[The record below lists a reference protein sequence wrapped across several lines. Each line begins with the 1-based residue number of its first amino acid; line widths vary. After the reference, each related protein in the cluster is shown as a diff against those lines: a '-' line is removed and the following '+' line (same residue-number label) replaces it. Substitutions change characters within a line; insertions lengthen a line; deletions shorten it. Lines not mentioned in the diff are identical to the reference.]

1 MKLSD
6 HVTFHDKKLE
16 ARCARG
22 PIKMSHLYEA
32 YFDGGVDIDGDII
45 ALLRKRDLFV
55 KYKLTWAHLRWA
67 VTNFVWEATIH
78 SKKQDRRIVREHYDR
93 GNDFFGWFLGERMVY
108 TSGFFLNAGESLE
121 QSQDNKLNLVCQ
133 KLQLSPGER
142 MVYTSG
148 FFLERG
154 ESLEQAQDNK
164 LNLVCQKLK
173 LAPGE
178 RLLDI
183 GCGWGTLARHAAEHY
198 GVDATGVTLS
208 KEQTAL
214 GNERIARSGLE
225 DRARVL
231 CLDYRET
238 PEQTFDKIVS
248 LEMVE
253 HVGVKNLKKYYGLV
267 RDRLADDGIFLL
279 QWTGLRRG
287 LRPEDLI
294 WGLFMNKYVFP
305 GADASLCPSR
315 MLKAMEKAGFEFH
328 SIENITIH
336 YSWTIQRWFDNWMSN
351 RDAIVAA
358 YGDRWF
364 RIWRFF
370 LAWSVLIGEQGNAA
384 CFQVVANKNLDH
396 YKRQRWILDRGPVL
410 GDRVAEIATPVAPI
424 PDAPVPPPTSTF
436 RSPAARPPSSTSPH

>member
-1 MKLSD
+1 LKITD
-6 HVTFHDKKLE
+6 HVAFHDRKLE

-32 YFDGGVDIDGDII
+32 YFDGDIDINGDMI
-45 ALLRKRDLFV
+45 AFLRQRDLFV
-55 KYKLTWAHLRWA
+55 KYKLTWEHLRWA
-67 VTNFVWEATIH
+67 ATNFVWEAAIH
-78 SKKQDRRIVREHYDR
+78 SKRQDRRIVREHYDR

-108 TSGFFLNAGESLE
+108 TSGFFQHPGESLE
-121 QSQDNKLNLVCQ
+121 ASQDNKLNLVC
-133 KLQLSPGER
+133 S
-142 MVYTSG
+142 
-148 FFLERG
+148 
-154 ESLEQAQDNK
+154 
-164 LNLVCQKLK
+164 KLK

-183 GCGWGTLARHAAEHY
+183 GCGWGTLVRHAASYY

-208 KEQTAL
+208 KEQTSFAA
-214 GNERIARSGLE
+214 ERIDSWGLA

-238 PEQTFDKIVS
+238 PEEKFDKIVS

-253 HVGVKNLKKYYGLV
+253 HVGVKNLKKYFRLV
-267 RDRLADDGIFLL
+267 RERLADDGVFLL

-305 GADASLCPSR
+305 GADASLCLSR
-315 MLKAMEKAGFEFH
+315 MMSAMERAGFEFH

-336 YSWTIQRWFDNWMSN
+336 YSWTIKRWFDNWESN

-358 YGDRWF
+358 YGERWF
-364 RIWRFF
+364 RIWKFF
-370 LAWSVLIGEQGNAA
+370 LAWSVIIGEQGNAA

-396 YKRQRWILDRGPVL
+396 FDRRRWILEQGPVL
-410 GDRVAEIATPVAPI
+410 GDRAGIIEAPTPEPAP
-424 PDAPVPPPTSTF
+424 PVPSAP
-436 RSPAARPPSSTSPH
+436 RPPVHA

>member
-1 MKLSD
+1 MKVTD
-6 HVTFHDKKLE
+6 HVVFHDKKLE
-16 ARCARG
+16 ARCKRG

-45 ALLRKRDLFV
+45 AFLRKRDLFV
-55 KYKLTWAHLRWA
+55 KYKLTWEHLRWA

-108 TSGFFLNAGESLE
+108 TSGFFTHAGESLE
-121 QSQDNKLNLVCQ
+121 ESQDNKLDLVC
-133 KLQLSPGER
+133 R
-142 MVYTSG
+142 
-148 FFLERG
+148 
-154 ESLEQAQDNK
+154 
-164 LNLVCQKLK
+164 KLK

-183 GCGWGTLARHAAEHY
+183 GCGWGTLARHAAKHY

-208 KEQTAL
+208 REQTSFAA
-214 GNERIARSGLE
+214 ERIERSGLA
-225 DRARVL
+225 DCARVL
-231 CLDYRET
+231 CLDYRDT
-238 PEQTFDKIVS
+238 PEQKFDKIVS

-253 HVGVKNLKKYYGLV
+253 HVGVKNLKKYYQLV

-336 YSWTIQRWFDNWMSN
+336 YSWTIKRWFDNWMSN

-358 YGDRWF
+358 YGERWF

-370 LAWSVLIGEQGNAA
+370 LAWSVIIGEQGNAA

-396 YKRQRWILDRGPVL
+396 FNRQRWILDRGPVL
-410 GDRVAEIATPVAPI
+410 GDRLEAIAAPI
-424 PDAPVPPPTSTF
+424 P
-436 RSPAARPPSSTSPH
+436 SPAPPVAARRS